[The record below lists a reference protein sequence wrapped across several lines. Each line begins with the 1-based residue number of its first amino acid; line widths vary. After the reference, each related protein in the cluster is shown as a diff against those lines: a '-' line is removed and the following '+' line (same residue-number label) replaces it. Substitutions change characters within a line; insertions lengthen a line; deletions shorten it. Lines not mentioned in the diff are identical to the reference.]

1 MYSECDK
8 AFTRSDALVKHLR
21 TVHDTDS
28 VRSADPVL
36 KTQSQSVVK
45 PPKIKLTFK
54 KGQTITN
61 GHDPDEEIDQGAEN
75 GSYSYPADL
84 NFTDEE
90 MSMPPEQLFRLL
102 RRQVHWSTQEGES
115 LKKECSELEAERKK
129 EWINKELL
137 LANVVEA
144 ELASAVHS
152 NQNTE
157 EDNVWEMVIELLPAD
172 MMPVSGQAPW
182 YRKAP
187 TGVQ

>member
-1 MYSECDK
+1 MQSECDK

-28 VRSADPVL
+28 VRPNDPIP
-36 KTQSQSVVK
+36 KTQSSATVK

-54 KGQTITN
+54 KGQAITN
-61 GHDPDEEIDQGAEN
+61 GHDADGEVEQPVEN
-75 GSYSYPADL
+75 GSYKYPLDL
-84 NFTDEE
+84 DFTAEE
-90 MSMPPEQLFRLL
+90 LAMPPKQLFRLL
-102 RRQVHWSTQEGES
+102 RRQVHWSEQEGDK
-115 LKKECSELEAERKK
+115 LKKECAELEAERKK

-144 ELASAVHS
+144 ELASAVHG
-152 NQNTE
+152 NQDTE
-157 EDNVWEMVIELLPAD
+157 EDNVWEMVTQLLPAV